1 MRWYQIKVLRQL
13 SLIQKVADRKDP
25 AEIVEY
31 FFFWDG
37 KEGSRTVRE
46 FSQKLRA
53 RRFEVAD
60 NAGTMA
66 HTSRELLVELYI
78 FQKR

>member
-31 FFFWDG
+31 YFFWDG

-46 FSQKLRA
+46 FSQKLKA

-60 NAGTMA
+60 NTMPVLW
-66 HTSRELLVELYI
+66 HTPKENY
-78 FQKR
+78 